1 VKRSIYLKGAFLAY
15 LKQFIQ
21 AIAGIILVPILI
33 KNFGMEIYSS
43 WVLIYGFA
51 AYLSIISFGIP
62 SAMMAMVAQ
71 ERDIYE
77 KFNILRKS
85 FFLVAVLSSL
95 ALLSIF
101 FLIII
106 PQNNPAAIFGTISL
120 ENKSIASDLF
130 TLFLVITF
138 IKLPFE
144 IFPLFFS
151 AMNLVYINQIYEIF
165 ISILLIACVTLV
177 VTINLTIYQ
186 FAMIFLIGQLIL
198 FVISSFHIRS
208 KWKDFLKRLD
218 KKNKLPTTPYSKIFL
233 RGWAFLQT
241 GIAATI
247 IWYSDNLVIG
257 NFLSVEKVGPYAL
270 GFKIFAYFI
279 SLQVVMN
286 SIVYPVYG
294 KLISERNLDL
304 VNKYISFIL
313 YVLPFYGL
321 TVLTFFMLFSSE
333 IILLWTN
340 DINAYGGYLLFFS
353 LGLYVYVISFSSSL
367 SSLINAMGLTKK
379 TVIPSW
385 IEVFLNLSLSIIFLK
400 FIGIGGVA
408 LASVLASIFSLIYA
422 AIILTNQDGID
433 LNLKRRLKLDFLC
446 FLLPLIII
454 WFISRFTEV
463 ISLKIFIFIAYCLYT
478 LIIFLLNITSENK
491 KILLKIFPQA
501 RFLKNNNFLKL
512 FCQKS

>member
-1 VKRSIYLKGAFLAY
+1 MNRSIYLKGASFAY
-15 LKQFIQ
+15 LKQIIQ

-71 ERDIYE
+71 EPDIFE
-77 KFNILRKS
+77 KFNILKRS
-85 FFLVAVLSSL
+85 FFLVAILSSL
-95 ALLSIF
+95 ALLLIF
-101 FLIII
+101 FLIVI
-106 PQNNPAAIFGTISL
+106 PQNNPAVIFGAISE

-130 TLFLVITF
+130 TLFLIITF

-151 AMNLVYINQIYEIF
+151 AMNLVYISQIYEIF
-165 ISILLIACVTLV
+165 ISLLLIACVTLV
-177 VTINLTIYQ
+177 VVIDLTIYQ
-186 FAMIFLIGQLIL
+186 FATIFLLGQLIL
-198 FVISSFHIRS
+198 FVISSFHVRS
-208 KWKDFLKRLD
+208 KWKNFI
-218 KKNKLPTTPYSKIFL
+218 KKYSDENKLPFTTYSEIFL

-294 KLISERNLDL
+294 KLISEKNIDL

-321 TVLTFFMLFSSE
+321 LVLTFFMLFSSE

-353 LGLYVYVISFSSSL
+353 LGLYVYIISFASSL

-385 IEVFLNLSLSIIFLK
+385 IEVFLNLFLSVIFLK

-408 LASVLASIFSLIYA
+408 LASVLACIFSLICA
-422 AIILTNQDGID
+422 AIILTNQGGV
-433 LNLKRRLKLDFLC
+433 NLKLKSRFKLDFLY
-446 FLLPLIII
+446 FFLPLVAI
-454 WFISRFTEV
+454 WFISRFTEL
-463 ISLKIFIFIAYCLYT
+463 ISLKILIFIFYCIYT
-478 LIIFLLNITSENK
+478 LIIFLFNITTENK
-491 KILLKIFPQA
+491 KILVKILRQA
-501 RFLKNNNFLKL
+501 KFLKDSNFLKL
-512 FCQKS
+512 FS